1 MQSSV
6 AKLSLVLGGARSG
19 KSRYAEGLIASL
31 PAPWQPPWNYV
42 ATAEPG
48 DAEMA
53 ERIAAHR
60 ARRGAAWQTIEA
72 PRDLASPLQSCQ
84 AKPVLIDC
92 LTLWLSNLMLDAAD
106 IEMEI
111 ERFEKALAAAQ
122 APIVMVANEVGYGL
136 VPEYQLGRRFRDLQ
150 GVLNQRLAAR
160 AVRVVLVVAGLPL
173 ALKGASYGFARQ
185 AISGAIMTQSTEE
198 AERHRAK
205 MAKRKAVQD
214 AEVAGKTIE
223 KGLLIVHTGTGKG
236 KSTAAFGLALR
247 MLGRGQ
253 RVGVV
258 QFIKGAWHSAE
269 RDAFA
274 RFGDQLVWHTMGEG
288 FTWET
293 QDRARDVAAAERA
306 WSKARELMGD
316 PNLAMLVLDELNIA
330 LRYDYLDLAQVV
342 AALKARPYGLHVI
355 VTGRNAKPELV
366 AAADLVTEMTLVK
379 HHFAAGVKAQ
389 PGIEF

>member
-1 MQSSV
+1 MN
-6 AKLSLVLGGARSG
+6 
-19 KSRYAEGLIASL
+19 
-31 PAPWQPPWNYV
+31 QPI
-42 ATAEPG
+42 
-48 DAEMA
+48 D
-53 ERIAAHR
+53 
-60 ARRGAAWQTIEA
+60 QT
-72 PRDLASPLQSCQ
+72 
-84 AKPVLIDC
+84 
-92 LTLWLSNLMLDAAD
+92 
-106 IEMEI
+106 
-111 ERFEKALAAAQ
+111 
-122 APIVMVANEVGYGL
+122 
-136 VPEYQLGRRFRDLQ
+136 
-150 GVLNQRLAAR
+150 
-160 AVRVVLVVAGLPL
+160 
-173 ALKGASYGFARQ
+173 
-185 AISGAIMTQSTEE
+185 E

-214 AEVAGKTIE
+214 AEVAAKTIE

-269 RDAFA
+269 RDALA

-306 WSKARELMGD
+306 WAKACELMAD
-316 PNLAMLVLDELNIA
+316 PNLAMLILDELNIA

-342 AALKARPYGLHVI
+342 AALKARPYGLHVV

-366 AAADLVTEMTLVK
+366 AAADLVTEMNLVK

>member
-1 MQSSV
+1 MS
-6 AKLSLVLGGARSG
+6 
-19 KSRYAEGLIASL
+19 
-31 PAPWQPPWNYV
+31 QPI
-42 ATAEPG
+42 
-48 DAEMA
+48 D
-53 ERIAAHR
+53 
-60 ARRGAAWQTIEA
+60 QT
-72 PRDLASPLQSCQ
+72 
-84 AKPVLIDC
+84 
-92 LTLWLSNLMLDAAD
+92 
-106 IEMEI
+106 
-111 ERFEKALAAAQ
+111 
-122 APIVMVANEVGYGL
+122 
-136 VPEYQLGRRFRDLQ
+136 
-150 GVLNQRLAAR
+150 
-160 AVRVVLVVAGLPL
+160 
-173 ALKGASYGFARQ
+173 
-185 AISGAIMTQSTEE
+185 E

-214 AEVAGKTIE
+214 AEVAAKTIE

-269 RDAFA
+269 RDALA

-306 WSKARELMGD
+306 WAKACALMAD
-316 PNLAMLVLDELNIA
+316 PNLAMLILDELNIA
-330 LRYDYLDLAQVV
+330 LRYDYLDLAAVI
-342 AALKARPYGLHVI
+342 AALKARPPSLHVVI
-355 VTGRNAKPELV
+355 TGRNAKPELV